1 MIAAGVIAISSC
13 TKDALTESGSTE
25 GNGAYTLTAFLP
37 ETTKAYVDNEGI
49 SILWHENDSISVFG
63 NSNYK
68 YKLKS
73 GAGTTKGVFEAADP
87 QSIDAG
93 FAFGNHQVVYP
104 YLTDTHSLDIWQ
116 GEGFV
121 CHVVPS
127 VQTAPAGSFD
137 PQAAIM
143 IGLSDGSTEG
153 QINLH
158 HAVGYLKVPAP
169 ETITNLKAIVI
180 TATGK
185 PLTGQR
191 KFSVTDGSIIDWD
204 NADDGAYVTI
214 KPEGGSFTANA
225 NYYAAVLPGT
235 YDGGMIINYV
245 YAGADASSM
254 VIKTKTSSSTLTVA
268 AGHVIPITV
277 DLASGVAD
285 INAYRMQTDGAFW
298 AEKNIGANSSTD
310 AGGYYGWGGTV
321 SQNTS
326 SYYSGTIGGTDPKLD
341 LNHDTATQLWG
352 GAWRMPTSTEL
363 KIFSGYQGGDSN
375 ITKTWNDTNK
385 GFECSS
391 STTSK
396 SVFFPAAGYYD
407 SSSSSLT
414 NKDTCGY
421 YWQSCAGEQNSPGV
435 NGPEAMEMC
444 HDETNGDDFS
454 PSSSGYLRSNCLSV
468 RAVLNTDAL
477 GL

>member
-277 DLASGVAD
+277 DLASGVTD
-285 INAYRMQTDGAFW
+285 INAYQLWENGPFW
-298 AEKNIGANSSTD
+298 ADRNVGATSVTD
-310 AGGYYGWGGTV
+310 YGGTYGWGGT
-321 SQNTS
+321 SEST
-326 SYYSGTIGGTDPKLD
+326 YYSETITGVDPKLD
-341 LNHDTATQLWG
+341 LGHDTATQLWG
-352 GAWRMPTSTEL
+352 GAWCMPTKNVITAFSTYNAGRNDINKTKNTDYES
-363 KIFSGYQGGDSN
+363 SGKNGYVISGKDSY
-375 ITKTWNDTNK
+375 
-385 GFECSS
+385 S
-391 STTSK
+391 SK
-396 SVFFPAAGYYD
+396 SIFLP
-407 SSSSSLT
+407 
-414 NKDTCGY
+414 
-421 YWQSCAGEQNSPGV
+421 V
-435 NGPEAMEMC
+435 NGNSAFYWNSTQEDISGTKYGGC
-444 HDETNGDDFS
+444 YDFDFNNGCIEEGS
-454 PSSSGYLRSNCLSV
+454 MKTASNAYYV